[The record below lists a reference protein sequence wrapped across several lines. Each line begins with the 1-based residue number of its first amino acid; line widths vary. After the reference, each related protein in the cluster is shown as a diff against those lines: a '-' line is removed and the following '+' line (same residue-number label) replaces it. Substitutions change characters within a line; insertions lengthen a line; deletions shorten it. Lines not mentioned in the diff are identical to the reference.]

1 MSEEIDIQIVLEVN
15 EDIESRL
22 IPKTTID
29 FIINYE
35 EGVLTL
41 NDLKDNLKSFVEDE
55 YYNYAEAVKRA
66 LKCVEIIFKHE

>member
-1 MSEEIDIQIVLEVN
+1 MSEEIEINIVLEVN

-22 IPKTTID
+22 IPKATID

-35 EGVLTL
+35 EGVLTKT
-41 NDLKDNLKSFVEDE
+41 DLKDNLKAFVEDE

-66 LKCVEIIFKHE
+66 LKCVEIIFN